1 MENSLLIVLAD
12 TRDKEVKGGAEN
24 LSKSAIMVYFELQN
38 RVRAK
43 TCVSAPKR
51 RVSELKS
58 QLTAKVKKVNLASQV
73 KRIVQWCRLSW
84 RWADLKSSR
93 SDVWELQRFLLSS
106 SKLGEASWLFWFCG
120 GLEEPIIAAASTTD
134 APEVLHQL
142 SADRFSASVI
152 YCTVKIKLAAADA

>member
-1 MENSLLIVLAD
+1 MLAD

-43 TCVSAPKR
+43 TCVSALKR

-73 KRIVQWCRLSW
+73 KQIVQWCWLS
-84 RWADLKSSR
+84 WADLKSSR

-106 SKLGEASWLFWFCG
+106 SKLGEALWLFWFCG
-120 GLEEPIIAAASTTD
+120 DLEEPIIAAASTTN

-142 SADRFSASVI
+142 STDRFSASVI
-152 YCTVKIKLAAADA
+152 YCTVKIKLAAADF